1 MLLVFLLTY
10 CFGAVAGFTALFLP
24 SQQAGFGDF
33 LQHAAPLSQHL
44 PWSQQLV
51 PLSQQA
57 AFSWQ
62 QVAVAIWVEAKA
74 VMVRPRER
82 MDRASSL
89 RVINFF

>member
-1 MLLVFLLTY
+1 VFLLTY
-10 CFGAVAGFTALFLP
+10 CFGAVAGFAAVLLP

-44 PWSQQLV
+44 PWSQQAAAF
-51 PLSQQA
+51 SQQA

-62 QVAVAIWVEAKA
+62 QFAVAIWVEANA

-82 MDRASSL
+82 MDRASIL
-89 RVINFF
+89 RFMNFS